1 MQYGSIWNGLAIRAA
16 SKDSCTRNS
25 CAQLGAPTGS
35 VPNLYHP
42 SIGLELA
49 RCAHIRFDLC
59 ARIEIFVSC
68 HNFRGSGSTTCRSF
82 PQTYPRFFL
91 RFDRFPKRIYN
102 ARAVRGGAAL
112 HPVHRTASE
121 IYLPT
126 YLPTYIYVKT
136 CQNPYMV
143 QTGNTSEMPRWG
155 DNSTNV
161 FCYHILNRHGRES

>member
-1 MQYGSIWNGLAIRAA
+1 MLSWSCLFNILASNRFRF
-16 SKDSCTRNS
+16 CTRNS

-35 VPNLYHP
+35 VPNLNHH
-42 SIGLELA
+42 SIALELA

-91 RFDRFPKRIYN
+91 RFDRFRERIYN
-102 ARAVRGGAAL
+102 ARAVTGVTKL

-121 IYLPT
+121 IS
-126 YLPTYIYVKT
+126 IYSIYSTDKT

-143 QTGNTSEMPRWG
+143 QTGKHFGNAP
-155 DNSTNV
+155 
-161 FCYHILNRHGRES
+161 LGRIQPDTAYLLQKKNKGKW